1 MQVII
6 WLFGILFLALAS
18 GAAQTTNDGAVSLT
32 DLVREVKVTLLQV
45 ADAAERE
52 NLPNLDSAV
61 LEAKTSMKI
70 AGNGK
75 ISLWVVEIGGGRN
88 SEYASTVT
96 LTLKPAPPGT
106 GSDIAT
112 VRLAD
117 ALTEA
122 ILSGARAIAEAK
134 KGNPPL
140 LADKLEASVHFAIQR
155 DANGKVAVKFPPF
168 EVGGGGSVTTDEIQT
183 LAVTYK
189 R

>member
-1 MQVII
+1 MRVVIL
-6 WLFGILFLALAS
+6 LFGLLLLAPAS
-18 GAAQTTNDGAVSLT
+18 GAAQTANDGAVSLT
-32 DLVREVKVTLLQV
+32 DLVREVKVTLQQV

-52 NLPNLDSAV
+52 NLPKLDNAV

-70 AGNGK
+70 AADGK
-75 ISLWVVEIGGGRN
+75 IGLWVVEIGAGRN

-96 LTLKPAPPGT
+96 LTLRPAPLGT
-106 GSDIAT
+106 GSDIAA

-117 ALTEA
+117 ALAEA

-140 LADKLEASVHFAIQR
+140 IADKLEASVHFAIQR
-155 DANGKVAVKFPPF
+155 DANGRVAVKFPPF
-168 EVGGGGSVTTDEIQT
+168 EVGGGGSITNDQIQT